1 MLMPDGPP
9 MDTTRG
15 TKPGVDT
22 MAPALR
28 FVIQPV
34 DCLAR

>member
-1 MLMPDGPP
+1 MACPK
-9 MDTTRG
+9 DTTQD
-15 TKPGVDT
+15 TTPDVDT